1 MLDHPEKT
9 PRLLAALKAAAPF
22 EVKLLPSLT
31 DHLQAENVVN
41 AGRTHQVVW
50 DLSYAG
56 DEGGIT
62 IDRKKPSMPSGA
74 RQGQILRQQG
84 LVLIPRGLGGTRR
97 SPAFRWL
104 ARGGSLSAM

>member
-1 MLDHPEKT
+1 MMLDHPEKT

-74 RQGQILRQQG
+74 RQGQILRQVAVRARPTSPSG
-84 LVLIPRGLGGTRR
+84 RHTFAWRRRG
-97 SPAFRWL
+97 A
-104 ARGGSLSAM
+104 AMHMRG